1 MQSAVEG
8 AALAESKCGALGA
21 ELVKVFRMLTASN
34 SGSSTTRP
42 HSITDTQCGRSHSPA
57 TQTPQL
63 NPELDSCSQSP
74 RNRFPTFARGNNRAM
89 FSPKRRSHIY
99 ISPNRPKTASRPNRV
114 GLRSMTRNE
123 EAKFTARD
131 QAEGES
137 THSGASE
144 GTIPNK
150 QSCYYL
156 RTSINDPAIGCKSHT
171 QGTQLSV
178 HKAHLP
184 PERRQDRSGR
194 QNSAIR
200 LEAGRLHVNVGH
212 RSEKQE
218 NMIAV
223 QS

>member
-1 MQSAVEG
+1 MDSKVDRVSVGMQSAVEG

-42 HSITDTQCGRSHSPA
+42 HYITDTQCGSHSPA

-89 FSPKRRSHIY
+89 FSPKRRSRIY
-99 ISPNRPKTASRPNRV
+99 ISPNRPKTASRPNR
-114 GLRSMTRNE
+114 GLRSMTRNG

-137 THSGASE
+137 TYSGASE
-144 GTIPNK
+144 GAPFLTSRVATI
-150 QSCYYL
+150 L
-156 RTSINDPAIGCKSHT
+156 G
-171 QGTQLSV
+171 
-178 HKAHLP
+178 HL
-184 PERRQDRSGR
+184 
-194 QNSAIR
+194 
-200 LEAGRLHVNVGH
+200 
-212 RSEKQE
+212 
-218 NMIAV
+218 
-223 QS
+223 